1 LKNVTKDIL
10 QSEIA
15 KEKITIRE
23 IENAQYFIDEDWIF
37 FFDSTGYNNNAFENL
52 IENLYFVDQVSNNLL
67 FQKKAA
73 FLKEYEPLLDY
84 TSKTKAS

>member
-1 LKNVTKDIL
+1 LKKGSDYKNPSPNFSTYTLDRIV
-10 QSEIA
+10 S
-15 KEKITIRE
+15 
-23 IENAQYFIDEDWIF
+23 

-52 IENLYFVDQVSNNLL
+52 IENLYFVDQISNNLL
-67 FQKKAA
+67 FQKKSA